1 MQHSE
6 NDSRSLVLSYLTLRK
21 AIGVLGISLPF
32 VLSLGALLI
41 FKVRVPET
49 ISDFYYTGMGDVFV
63 GTLCAIGVFL
73 LSYKGYE
80 KEDDFAGD
88 LACVFAIGVALFPT
102 TPAGDPETLEKTI
115 GAAHLVFAALF
126 FFTLAYFSLCLFT
139 KTDLT
144 KTPTPR
150 KIRRNQVYK
159 VCGYTIVASI
169 VLIVLYAFLSEDIKD
184 VLSTC
189 NPVFWLE
196 SVAVVAFGMSWL
208 IKGEAILRD
217 QT

>member
-1 MQHSE
+1 MQHSAD
-6 NDSRSLVLSYLTLRK
+6 DSRSLVLSYLTLRK

-32 VLSLGALLI
+32 VLSFGALLI
-41 FKVRVPET
+41 FKIRIPES

-102 TPAGDPETLEKTI
+102 TPAGDPATLAKTI

-126 FFTLAYFSLCLFT
+126 FLTLAYFSLCLFT

-150 KIRRNQVYK
+150 KIRRNQVYR
-159 VCGYTIVASI
+159 VCGYAIIASI
-169 VLIVLYAFLSEDIKD
+169 VLILLYSLLPEDIKK
-184 VLSTC
+184 VLSPY
-189 NPVFWLE
+189 NPIFWLE
-196 SVAVVAFGMSWL
+196 SVAVLAFGMSWL
-208 IKGEAILRD
+208 TKGEAILQD